1 MKKSCTICPCGFRK
15 TAVLFALLSF
25 LALPSCTKEDI
36 AKQNQEIVWTP
47 ISLSS
52 CIKPADLQTVKV
64 TMTEA
69 VITWRACP
77 AAYEYRVIDT
87 KNLNDPSATASDITI
102 YTSKNTVH
110 LTNLNPKTVYTF
122 RITSVCPDDPATP
135 WAEISFRTS
144 VE

>member
-1 MKKSCTICPCGFRK
+1 MKNNSPICSDGFCK
-15 TAVLFALLSF
+15 TAVLFVLSSLLICSSCQKDS
-25 LALPSCTKEDI
+25 LPNH
-36 AKQNQEIVWTP
+36 NQEIVWTRV
-47 ISLSS
+47 SVSTS

-69 VITWRACP
+69 VITWRECP
-77 AAYEYRVIDT
+77 AAYEYRVIDA
-87 KNLNDPSATASDITI
+87 KNLNNPAASASDITT

-122 RITSVCPDDPATP
+122 RVTSVCHDDPATP

-144 VE
+144 D

>member
-1 MKKSCTICPCGFRK
+1 MKNNNSTRPRVFCTI
-15 TAVLFALLSF
+15 VHLFALLF
-25 LALPSCTKEDI
+25 LMVFSSCTKDYFP
-36 AKQNQEIVWTP
+36 NQDTALVRITP
-47 ISLSS
+47 LN
-52 CIKPADLQTVKV
+52 CIKPADLQAVKV

-69 VITWRACP
+69 VITWRECP

-87 KNLNDPSATASDITI
+87 KNLDDPAASATDITI

-110 LTNLNPKTVYTF
+110 LTNLVPKTVYTF
-122 RITSVCPDDPATP
+122 RITSVCHEDPATP